1 MSKFLE
7 IKVKNHVILHGFDE
21 NNKEILEEVEADS
34 FVTKL
39 VAIDRIQS
47 ISEQYILTSYA
58 FGRLIYWEYEGT
70 LDELKSALHLL

>member
-70 LDELKSALHLL
+70 MDELKSALH

>member
-70 LDELKSALHLL
+70 LDELKSALH

>member
-70 LDELKSALHLL
+70 LDGLKSALHKF

>member
-7 IKVKNHVILHGFDE
+7 IKVKNHVILHGFAE

-70 LDELKSALHLL
+70 LDELKSALHKL

>member
-21 NNKEILEEVEADS
+21 NNKEILEGVEADS

-58 FGRLIYWEYEGT
+58 FGRLIYLFTGSMKVPWT
-70 LDELKSALHLL
+70 N

>member
-7 IKVKNHVILHGFDE
+7 IKVKNHVILHGFEE